1 MSENIQVPQGWEVK
15 KLGEVFKKVTEK
27 NIHLKINT
35 VLTNSAQFGVIPQNE
50 FFDKSIATKENIDN
64 YYILEMDNF
73 IYNPRISKLAPA
85 GPISRNK
92 YGIGCVSPLY
102 TVFKIHSN
110 NNINFYEFY
119 FKSNLWNRQ
128 AYNIANFGARFDRM
142 NITDKDFFN
151 MPIPVPPLEEQK
163 KIAEILS
170 LWDKA
175 IEQKKELI
183 AYKEK
188 QKKGLMQALLT
199 GKKRLQGFTD
209 EWKTVKLGK
218 VAETYGGLT
227 NKTKK
232 DFGNKGSK
240 YISYLEIY
248 QNYYLKK
255 ITNNYV
261 LVKDNETQ
269 TELKYG
275 DILFTLSSETPEEVG
290 ISCVILFEPKEK
302 IYLNS
307 FSFCLRLKEN
317 NILYPLFSAYIFR
330 AKHIRKLVNKLAQG
344 ATRYNLS
351 KINFLKLNIAIPT
364 SLNEQKAIADILCKA
379 DEEIELLNKQLDL
392 YTEQKKGLM
401 QNLLTGKVR
410 V

>member
-1 MSENIQVPQGWEVK
+1 MSKNIQVPQGWEVK

-73 IYNPRISKLAPA
+73 IYNSRISKFAPA

-102 TVFKIHSN
+102 TVFKIHSD

-151 MPIPVPPLEEQK
+151 MPIPVPPLEEQE
-163 KIAEILS
+163 KIADILS

-175 IEQKKELI
+175 IEQTKELI

-199 GKKRLQGFTD
+199 VKKRLQGFTD
-209 EWKTVKLGK
+209 EWKTVKLGECFK
-218 VAETYGGLT
+218 NFGGAPLEKYM
-227 NKTKK
+227 NIA
-232 DFGNKGSK
+232 SK
-240 YISYLEIY
+240 YKFISIG
-248 QNYYLKK
+248 NYSTQGKY
-255 ITNNYV
+255 I
-261 LVKDNETQ
+261 DNGNRIILNDITQ
-269 TELKYG
+269 TKLLNKNDLVMVLNDKTADG
-275 DILFTLSSETPEEVG
+275 KIIGATILIDEDNTYIYNQRSERLVCNKNVFP
-290 ISCVILFEPKEK
+290 LFFWFL
-302 IYLNS
+302 LNS
-307 FSFCLRLKEN
+307 EL
-317 NILYPLFSAYIFR
+317 
-330 AKHIRKLVNKLAQG
+330 IRKEIFAMAQG
-344 ATRYNLS
+344 GTQIY
-351 KINFLKLNIAIPT
+351 INFSSIKSIKIFLPPLD
-364 SLNEQKAIADILCKA
+364 EQKAIADILSSA
-379 DEEIELLNKQLDL
+379 DEEIQLLNKQLEL

>member
-175 IEQKKELI
+175 IEQTKELI

-199 GKKRLQGFTD
+199 GKKRLNGFTD
-209 EWKTVKLGK
+209 KWKTIKLGECFK
-218 VAETYGGLT
+218 FLRGEGLSKEMLDNNGKNYCILYGELYTTYSEVISDIVSKTNYTTSILSKNGDVLIPCSTTTKAIDLATASSIKIDNILIGGDINILRPTIDINSDFIAYYIT
-227 NKTKK
+227 NIIK
-232 DFGNKGSK
+232 
-240 YISYLEIY
+240 
-248 QNYYLKK
+248 KK
-255 ITNNYV
+255 IATY
-261 LVKDNETQ
+261 
-269 TELKYG
+269 
-275 DILFTLSSETPEEVG
+275 
-290 ISCVILFEPKEK
+290 
-302 IYLNS
+302 
-307 FSFCLRLKEN
+307 
-317 NILYPLFSAYIFR
+317 
-330 AKHIRKLVNKLAQG
+330 AQG
-344 ATRYNLS
+344 TTIIHLYGKDIKPI
-351 KINFLKLNIAIPT
+351 KIKIPT
-364 SLNEQKAIADILCKA
+364 INEQNLIINIIKNA
-379 DEEIELLNKQLDL
+379 DEEIQLLNKQLEL

>member
-163 KIAEILS
+163 KIADILS

-175 IEQKKELI
+175 IEQTKELI

-199 GKKRLQGFTD
+199 GKKRLNGFTD
-209 EWKTVKLGK
+209 EWKTYSFNELCK
-218 VAETYGGLT
+218 TYAIDRNLQINSNSYLSNGIIPIV
-227 NKTKK
+227 
-232 DFGNKGSK
+232 DQGNKNIAGYTNDKK
-240 YISYLEIY
+240 YIINSKNDGYIIFGDHTRIIKFIDFDFAIGADGTKILYSSSLIL
-248 QNYYLKK
+248 NKLLFYYLKNSK
-255 ITNNYV
+255 ITNLGYSRHFK
-261 LVKDNETQ
+261 L
-269 TELKYG
+269 
-275 DILFTLSSETPEEVG
+275 
-290 ISCVILFEPKEK
+290 
-302 IYLNS
+302 
-307 FSFCLRLKEN
+307 LKE
-317 NILYPLFSAYIFR
+317 LIF
-330 AKHIRKLVNKLAQG
+330 I
-344 ATRYNLS
+344 
-351 KINFLKLNIAIPT
+351 IPT
-364 SLNEQKAIADILCKA
+364 SLDEQKAIADILSSA
-379 DEEIELLNKQLDL
+379 DEEIELLNKQLEL

>member
-1 MSENIQVPQGWEVK
+1 MSENIQVPKGWEVK

-73 IYNPRISKLAPA
+73 IYNPRISKFAPA
-85 GPISRNK
+85 DPISRNK

-102 TVFKIHSN
+102 IVFKIHSN

-151 MPIPVPPLEEQK
+151 MPIPVPPLKEQK

-175 IEQKKELI
+175 IEQTKELI

-188 QKKGLMQALLT
+188 QKKGLMQKFIYPIKNKTSYRIGDLFNLSRGRVISKQEIEENT
-199 GKKRLQGFTD
+199 GIYPVFSSQTSNNGILGYINTYDYDDELITWTTD
-209 EWKTVKLGK
+209 GANAGK
-218 VAETYGGLT
+218 VFARKGKFNCT
-227 NKTKK
+227 N
-232 DFGNKGSK
+232 
-240 YISYLEIY
+240 
-248 QNYYLKK
+248 
-255 ITNNYV
+255 V
-261 LVKDNETQ
+261 C
-269 TELKYG
+269 
-275 DILFTLSSETPEEVG
+275 G
-290 ISCVILFEPKEK
+290 IGKPK
-302 IYLNS
+302 S
-307 FSFCLRLKEN
+307 N
-317 NILYPLFSAYIFR
+317 NICNLIYVSAFLNNITKRYVSYVGNPKLMNNVFEEIEIFLPP
-330 AKHIRKLVNKLAQG
+330 ID
-344 ATRYNLS
+344 
-351 KINFLKLNIAIPT
+351 
-364 SLNEQKAIADILCKA
+364 EQKAIADILSSA
-379 DEEIELLNKQLDL
+379 DKEIELLNKQLEL